1 MSSFLDNKEEVIKL
15 ELTTY
20 GKKLLAQGQFKP
32 EFYAFFDDG
41 IVYDLAYIGTTENQN
56 STQGRILDDFIS
68 LPLLN
73 IGAKSL
79 SNSLGNSAVDSDYA
93 PSWDLKV
100 LKGNISYISQSS
112 SYEEKIFS
120 SSVINYSLE
129 LKNSN
134 VFLNTV
140 PNLSNFEFT
149 NGKTLIVK
157 DDYIL
162 LDLQQFNVEEEYKNF
177 EVEVFL
183 EDPEAEDNLRQLSF
197 LKKKNNV
204 IDDIIYDD
212 NELPRNFRADELTS
226 NNVELFLDVLV
237 DEEIDRNIIEGAAIV
252 QEDITKVVADVYA
265 VKDEC

>member
-1 MSSFLDNKEEVIKL
+1 
-15 ELTTY
+15 
-20 GKKLLAQGQFKP
+20 
-32 EFYAFFDDG
+32 
-41 IVYDLAYIGTTENQN
+41 
-56 STQGRILDDFIS
+56 
-68 LPLLN
+68 
-73 IGAKSL
+73 
-79 SNSLGNSAVDSDYA
+79 
-93 PSWDLKV
+93 
-100 LKGNISYISQSS
+100 
-112 SYEEKIFS
+112 
-120 SSVINYSLE
+120 
-129 LKNSN
+129 